1 MHAFLNSGCFF
12 PKYAAKARGFVTIK
26 KKGGIFNKM
35 RFSLFRVVSG
45 VLQFFAWVWMI
56 LLLVAGIIIVAV
68 PIPWESLNYYGMD
81 YNLQM
86 GLYIFG
92 WARWGVFIGMIV
104 SALIGWAALMAI
116 AGMLR
121 LLISI
126 ETNTYQSANRAPL
139 AYPPPAYMAPPM
151 PSPSVYAPSP
161 IPPAAPTLGVVP
173 PPAAPTYPYSN
184 CGAELLP
191 GDKFCQNCGAKTTT

>member
-1 MHAFLNSGCFF
+1 VAVF
-12 PKYAAKARGFVTIK
+12 PKLPAKTRGSGTIQE
-26 KKGGIFNKM
+26 KGGVFDKM

-56 LLLVAGIIIVAV
+56 LLLAAAIIIVAV
-68 PIPWESLNYYGMD
+68 PIPWESMNYYGMD

-92 WARWGVFIGMIV
+92 WARWGAFIGLV
-104 SALIGWAALMAI
+104 VGAVIGWAAMMAI

-139 AYPPPAYMAPPM
+139 T
-151 PSPSVYAPSP
+151 YAPSP
-161 IPPAAPTLGVVP
+161 IPPSAPTLGVVP
-173 PPAAPTYPYSN
+173 PPATPTFPCTN
-184 CGAELLP
+184 CGAQLLP
-191 GDKFCQNCGAKTTT
+191 DDKFCQNCGAKTSG

>member
-1 MHAFLNSGCFF
+1 M
-12 PKYAAKARGFVTIK
+12 
-26 KKGGIFNKM
+26 
-35 RFSLFRVVSG
+35 FRVVSG

-56 LLLVAGIIIVAV
+56 LLLVAAIIIVAV
-68 PIPWESLNYYGMD
+68 PIPWESMNYYGMD

-92 WARWGVFIGMIV
+92 WARWGVFISLLV
-104 SALIGWAALMAI
+104 SAVIGWAAMMAI

-139 AYPPPAYMAPPM
+139 AYPPPAYAPQPV
-151 PSPSVYAPSP
+151 PAPAVYAS
-161 IPPAAPTLGVVP
+161 PPAPTMGVVP
-173 PPAAPTYPYSN
+173 PPAAPTYPCNN

-191 GDKFCQNCGAKTTT
+191 GDKFCQNCGAKLAG